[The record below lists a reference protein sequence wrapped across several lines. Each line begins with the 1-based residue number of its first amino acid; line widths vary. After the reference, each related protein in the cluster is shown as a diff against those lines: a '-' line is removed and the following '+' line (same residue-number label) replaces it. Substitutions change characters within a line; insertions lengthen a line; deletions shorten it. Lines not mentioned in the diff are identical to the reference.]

1 MSTNLRMAV
10 AALVCALFL
19 GPAAATPLG
28 VPFDF
33 SRSAIGL
40 DVSVKGATLYMI
52 LDTGVD
58 PSVID
63 ETLAGTLGLKID
75 RAAGGEA
82 SGEGDAKHAM
92 VYPTSVDGLTI
103 AGRAFAPF
111 DALTTDMSTL
121 SKHYGRKLDGVIGY
135 SFLNGKIVLINY
147 AKSTLGI
154 LDTPSDAAAAVSRC
168 AKHWSIAL
176 QTFPDDSIPIIAEFR
191 FGSGSAMAPISLD
204 TGSNGGISLFPKAL
218 ALTGL
223 HGALVE
229 KGKTTYAG
237 ARGES
242 STKTYILREPVGFG
256 PYTLPAGQ
264 VVTLHPTQDTGGTR
278 AANIGNRL
286 FAAMKL
292 KLLLDYKSRA
302 VTFYGACR

>member
-1 MSTNLRMAV
+1 MNLRIAMA
-10 AALVCALFL
+10 AFVCALSF
-19 GPAAATPLG
+19 GPASAAPLS

-40 DVSVKGATLYMI
+40 DVSVKGKPLYVI

-82 SGEGDAKHAM
+82 SGEGDAKHAT

-121 SKHYGRKLDGVIGY
+121 SKHYGRRLDGVMGY
-135 SFLNGKIVLINY
+135 SFLNGKIVLIDY

-154 LDTPSDAAAAVSRC
+154 LDTPSDAARAVSRC
-168 AKHWSIAL
+168 SKHWSMAL
-176 QTFPDDSIPIIAEFR
+176 QTLADDSIPIVAEFR
-191 FGSGSAMAPISLD
+191 FGSATAPISLD

-218 ALTGL
+218 ELPGL
-223 HGALVE
+223 RAALVE
-229 KGKTTYAG
+229 KGQTTYAG
-237 ARGES
+237 ARGEA

-256 PYTLPAGQ
+256 PFTLPAGQ
-264 VVTLHPTQDTGGTR
+264 LVTLRPTQDAGNTR
-278 AANIGNRL
+278 AANIGNQL

>member
-1 MSTNLRMAV
+1 MNPRIAT
-10 AALVCALFL
+10 AAFVCALFV
-19 GPAAATPLG
+19 GSAAATPLS

-33 SRSAIGL
+33 SRNAIGL
-40 DVSVKGATLYMI
+40 DVSVKGAPLYMI

-58 PSVID
+58 PSVVD
-63 ETLAGTLGLKID
+63 EALAGTLGLKID
-75 RAAGGEA
+75 RGAGGEA
-82 SGEGDAKHAM
+82 SGEGDARHAV

-135 SFLNGKIVLINY
+135 SFLNGKIVLIDY

-154 LDTPSDAAAAVSRC
+154 LDAPGDAAPVVSRC
-168 AKHWSIAL
+168 SKHWSIAL
-176 QTFPDDSIPIIAEFR
+176 QTLADDSIPIIADFR
-191 FGSGSAMAPISLD
+191 FGTAKAPISLD

-218 ALTGL
+218 DLPGL
-223 HGALVE
+223 RAALVE
-229 KGKTTYAG
+229 KGQTTYAG

-242 STKTYILREPVGFG
+242 STKTYILREPVGLG
-256 PYTLPAGQ
+256 PFTLPAGQ
-264 VVTLHPTQDTGGTR
+264 LVTLRPTQDAGNTR
-278 AANIGNRL
+278 AANIGNKL

-292 KLLLDYKSRA
+292 KLLLDYRSR
-302 VTFYGACR
+302 VLTFYGACR

>member
-1 MSTNLRMAV
+1 MNLRIAT
-10 AALVCALFL
+10 AAFVCALSL
-19 GPAAATPLG
+19 GPATAAPLS

-33 SRSAIGL
+33 SRNAIGL
-40 DVSVKGATLYMI
+40 DVSVKGAPLYVI

-75 RAAGGEA
+75 RGAGGEA
-82 SGEGDAKHAM
+82 SGEGDAKHS
-92 VYPTSVDGLTI
+92 VTYPTSIDGLAV

-135 SFLNGKIVLINY
+135 SFLNGKIVLIDY
-147 AKSTLGI
+147 AKTTLGI
-154 LDTPSDAAAAVSRC
+154 LDAPSDAAPVVSRC
-168 AKHWSIAL
+168 ARHWSIAL
-176 QTFPDDSIPIIAEFR
+176 QGLPDDSIPIVADFR
-191 FGSGSAMAPISLD
+191 FGAAKAPISLD

-218 ALTGL
+218 ALPGL
-223 HGALVE
+223 RAALVE

-242 STKTYILREPVGFG
+242 STKIYVLREPVGLG
-256 PYTLPAGQ
+256 PFTLPAGQ
-264 VVTLHPTQDTGGTR
+264 VVTLRPTQDAGDAR
-278 AANIGNRL
+278 AANIGNQL

>member
-1 MSTNLRMAV
+1 MTSRI
-10 AALVCALFL
+10 AAAILACALT
-19 GPAAATPLG
+19 GGAAAEPLS

-40 DVSVKGATLYMI
+40 DVSVKGTKLYMI

-63 ETLAGTLGLKID
+63 AARADALGLKID

-103 AGRAFAPF
+103 ADRAFAPF

-121 SKHYGRKLDGVIGY
+121 SQHYGRRLDGVIGY
-135 SFLNGKIVLINY
+135 SFLNGKIVLIDY
-147 AKSTLGI
+147 AKSMLGI
-154 LDTPSDAAAAVSRC
+154 LDAPGDAAPVVSRC
-168 AKHWSIAL
+168 ARHWSIAL
-176 QTFPDDSIPIIAEFR
+176 QTLPDDNIPIIPEFR
-191 FGSGSAMAPISLD
+191 FGSAKAPISLD

-218 ALTGL
+218 ELPGL

-229 KGKTTYAG
+229 KGKTIYAG
-237 ARGES
+237 ARGEA
-242 STKTYILREPVGFG
+242 STDTYVLREPVGFG
-256 PYTLPAGQ
+256 PFTLPPGQ
-264 VVTLHPTQDTGGTR
+264 LVTLRPMQDTGNTR
-278 AANIGNRL
+278 AANIGNKL

-292 KLLLDYKSRA
+292 KLLLDYKSR
-302 VTFYGACR
+302 VLTFYGACR

>member
-1 MSTNLRMAV
+1 MNFRFAAGL
-10 AALVCALFL
+10 ALVFSF
-19 GPAAATPLG
+19 GAASAAPLT

-33 SRSAIGL
+33 SRTAIGL
-40 DVSVKGATLYMI
+40 DVSVKGTPLHMI

-63 ETLAGTLGLKID
+63 EALAGTLGLKID

-92 VYPTSVDGLTI
+92 VYPTSVDGFTI

-121 SKHYGRKLDGVIGY
+121 SQHYGRRLDGVIGY
-135 SFLNGKIVLINY
+135 SFLNGKIVLIDY

-154 LDTPSDAAAAVSRC
+154 LDAPGDAAPVVSRC
-168 AKHWSIAL
+168 ARHWSIAL
-176 QTFPDDSIPIIAEFR
+176 QTLADDNIPIIPDFR
-191 FGSGSAMAPISLD
+191 FGSAKAPISLD

-218 ALTGL
+218 ELSGL

-237 ARGES
+237 ARGEA
-242 STKTYILREPVGFG
+242 STNTYVLREPVGFG
-256 PYTLPAGQ
+256 PFTLSPGQ
-264 VVTLHPTQDTGGTR
+264 LVTLRPMQDAGNSR
-278 AANIGNRL
+278 AANIGNKL

>member
-1 MSTNLRMAV
+1 MTARI
-10 AALVCALFL
+10 AAAILACALT
-19 GPAAATPLG
+19 GGAAAAEPLS

-40 DVSVKGATLYMI
+40 DVSVKGTKLYMI

-63 ETLAGTLGLKID
+63 AARADALGLKID

-121 SKHYGRKLDGVIGY
+121 SQHYGRRLDGVIGY
-135 SFLNGKIVLINY
+135 SFLDGKIVLIDY
-147 AKSTLGI
+147 AKSTLSI
-154 LDTPSDAAAAVSRC
+154 LDAPADAAPVVSRC
-168 AKHWSIAL
+168 SKHWSIAL
-176 QTFPDDSIPIIAEFR
+176 QTLADDNIPIIPEFR
-191 FGSGSAMAPISLD
+191 FGSAKAPISLD

-218 ALTGL
+218 ELPGL

-229 KGKTTYAG
+229 KGKTIYAG
-237 ARGES
+237 ARGEA
-242 STKTYILREPVGFG
+242 STDTYVLREPVGFG
-256 PYTLPAGQ
+256 PFTLPPGQ
-264 VVTLHPTQDTGGTR
+264 LVTLRPTQDAGGTR
-278 AANIGNRL
+278 AANIGNKL

-292 KLLLDYKSRA
+292 KLLLDYKSRV